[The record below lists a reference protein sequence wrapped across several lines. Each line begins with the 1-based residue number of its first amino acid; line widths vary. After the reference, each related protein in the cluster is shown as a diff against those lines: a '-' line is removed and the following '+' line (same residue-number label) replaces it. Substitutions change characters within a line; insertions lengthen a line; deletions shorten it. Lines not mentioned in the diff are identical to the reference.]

1 MKRPTP
7 QRKPTPTPQ
16 GCWRFRLVGIGGD
29 WTGVTVTRVAGPTW
43 FYARVHALGVL
54 KADQRGARVVHEP
67 CPVQEADWVLSWS
80 GHAAGSSP
88 TLVLIATQ
96 VGT

>member
-1 MKRPTP
+1 MELP
-7 QRKPTPTPQ
+7 
-16 GCWRFRLVGIGGD
+16 GVVGIGGD

-43 FYARVHALGVL
+43 FYARAHALGVL

-67 CPVQEADWVLSWS
+67 CPVQEADWG

>member
-1 MKRPTP
+1 MR
-7 QRKPTPTPQ
+7 
-16 GCWRFRLVGIGGD
+16 GWRFELVGGKGR
-29 WTGVTVTRVAGPTW
+29 GARVVKVQAPTW
-43 FYARVHALGVL
+43 FYARAHAAALL
-54 KADQRGARVVHEP
+54 RADQRGGRLTHEP
-67 CPVQEADWVLSWS
+67 CRVQDCAWQLAWQ